1 VRKRRD
7 DELALSDQFPAKPR
21 SALRFR
27 LVIVLSI
34 PVYVLP
40 TWVIAV
46 WLPGYS
52 FFAVIPAV
60 FALHSAAILCSGRK
74 E

>member
-1 VRKRRD
+1 MRPRCED
-7 DELALSDQFPAKPR
+7 DPARVEQLPTKPR
-21 SALRFR
+21 SALGFR

-34 PVYVLP
+34 PVYVLL
-40 TWVIAV
+40 TWIIAV

-52 FFAVIPAV
+52 LFAVVPAV
-60 FALHSAAILCSGRK
+60 FALHSTAVLLSRRK